1 MRFIGLD
8 AGSVSVK
15 YVVLDEKG
23 TKLNSKYVRHKGH
36 PLKVAYEMLKSVPP
50 HPPLAK
56 GGITGGVDSS
66 PIHPLPGGGEGGVD
80 SSPIHPFTHSPVF
93 SLSITGSA
101 GRLIASVLGI
111 EPVNELVAQA
121 YATRKLSPHV
131 RTIIELGGED
141 SKLIMLGENGVK
153 EFSMNSVCAA
163 GTGSFLDQQAER
175 LRLTIEEFSEL
186 SLKSKKPP
194 TIAGRCSVFAKSDM
208 IHLQQIATPMEDIV
222 AGLCFAVARN
232 FKGSV
237 LRGRKIERPISFQGG
252 VAANKGMIRA
262 FKEVFELDELFVPPD
277 FNLTGALGAVL
288 KDLDDNRINLFD
300 IKRLDDFIKSEKSLE
315 AGYAPLILK
324 DDGFLE
330 RHLKDSEAFPPLA
343 GSPVA
348 KRVKSYESLPPQ
360 PPLGK
365 GGITEGV
372 DASHVTHSR
381 IPAYLGIDIGSI
393 STNLAVT
400 DENGSLLS
408 KRYLMTA
415 GQPIEAVKQGL
426 KEIGEEVGDRV
437 EIMGVGTTGSGR
449 YMIADYVGADIVKN
463 EITAQATAAAFID
476 KSVDTIFE
484 IGGQDSKYISLRD
497 GVIVDFEMNK
507 ACAAGTGSF
516 LEEQAE
522 KLNISIKEEFAA
534 LAFSSE
540 NPCRLGE
547 RCTVFMENSLMSN
560 LQRGADKNNLL
571 AGLAYSIVQ
580 NYINRVVSG
589 KPIGENIFF
598 QGGVAFN
605 KSVVAAFEKY
615 LNKKITVPPNHDVTG
630 AIGMALIARDYMK
643 EQQPEYRIQNTD
655 TPPVPPLLRGGLEGV
670 SPKRRTS
677 FKGFELS
684 KRPYSVSSFE
694 CKGCPNVCEIN
705 RIKIE
710 GEEGYLFYGGRC
722 EKYDVKKNKTSS
734 EISGLFEF
742 RDEMLWKEHE
752 KRSALSVQRNES
764 LPPHPPLGKG
774 GITEGVNASPIH
786 PFTDSPIHP
795 FTHSPVKTKIGI
807 PYIFYFHEYLPFWT
821 TLLWEL
827 GFDVLA
833 SPKTNRQI
841 VSLGLESI
849 LSETCFPTKAAF
861 GHIKYLLNE
870 GADSVLIPS
879 FINLN
884 SAEEALENGF
894 ACPYTQTIPY
904 SARVAF
910 PDADIISPVVNMNR
924 GRAFMLKELSK
935 AFKPF
940 GIKRPRIKKALPLA
954 EEAQDKFQRAIRDK
968 GKEILGSIHQSSDS
982 PINPFTHS
990 PVIVIVGR
998 AYNSFDSGMNLEIP
1012 KKLAGLNVAA
1022 VPMDFLPL
1030 NEQAIDSEWPNMYWT
1045 AGQRILKAAKVIREN
1060 PNLYPIYIGNFSCG
1074 PDSFILKYFK
1084 KELQGKPF
1092 LHVEID
1098 AHSADAGA
1106 ITRCEAF
1113 LDSIQSVNRSIG
1125 ESVNR
1130 SPIHPPT
1137 PSPIYPFTHSPLKK
1151 RTVYIPMMSDHAYA
1165 LAASFERSGVPA
1177 EVLPESDKETI
1188 AIGRKYVSGRECY
1201 PCAVTTSDMLKKV
1214 FSPDFKPA
1222 ESAFFMPSG
1231 SGPCRF
1237 GQYNV
1242 FHRMALDDLGY
1253 YNVPIFSP
1261 NQDVEFYRDLGIVGK
1276 DFALRTWQG
1285 IIAIELLTKCLHET
1299 RPYEKENGGADFIY
1313 RDYLGKIYSSL
1324 KGTNG
1329 KVEVLLK
1336 GMRRDFQNLSR
1347 AAPGQKDRKPMIGVI
1362 GEIFVRSSK
1371 FSNEAL
1377 VRKIEA
1383 LGGEAWLAPVEE
1395 WIYYVN
1401 HTASQKALLKKE
1413 WSDIM
1418 NTLLKTFFQKRIEH
1432 KYAGYFSGFLKTLKE
1447 PETKEIIKKAAPYLH
1462 SSFEGEAILSIGK
1475 AVDLIERGAS
1485 GIVNAMPFGC
1495 MPGTIVTALMQGL
1508 NRKHGIPFISI
1519 PYDGSESPTTE
1530 IQLEAFMHQAREYKN
1545 RMQDS

>member
-15 YVVLDEKG
+15 YVVLDEDGK
-23 TKLNSKYVRHKGH
+23 KLNSDYVRHKGH
-36 PLKVAYEMLKSVPP
+36 PLKVAFEMLNSELKTLNS
-50 HPPLAK
+50 
-56 GGITGGVDSS
+56 G
-66 PIHPLPGGGEGGVD
+66 
-80 SSPIHPFTHSPVF
+80 F

-121 YATRKLSPHV
+121 YATRKLSPHI

-186 SLKSKKPP
+186 SLKSRKPP
-194 TIAGRCSVFAKSDM
+194 RIAGRCSVFAKSDM

-232 FKGSV
+232 FKGSIV
-237 LRGRKIERPISFQGG
+237 RGRKIDGPVSFQGG

-262 FKEVFELDELFVPPD
+262 FKEVFALDELFVPSD
-277 FNLTGALGAVL
+277 FNLIGALGAAL
-288 KDLDDNRINLFD
+288 KDIDDNRINLFD
-300 IKRLDDFIKSEKSLE
+300 IKRLEDFIKSEKSLE
-315 AGYAPLILK
+315 AGYTPLILK
-324 DDGFLE
+324 DDDFLE
-330 RHLKDSEAFPPLA
+330 RHLKDSEEVRVVSYELRDK
-343 GSPVA
+343 SEEL
-348 KRVKSYESLPPQ
+348 RVKSYE
-360 PPLGK
+360 LGDKSEELKDK
-365 GGITEGV
+365 GKNSKLKTQNSEV
-372 DASHVTHSR
+372 
-381 IPAYLGIDIGSI
+381 IPAFLGIDIGSI
-393 STNLAVT
+393 STNLAVI
-400 DENGSLLS
+400 DENCNLLS

-426 KEIGEEVGDRV
+426 KEIGEEIGDRV
-437 EIMGVGTTGSGR
+437 EIIGLGTTGSGR

-476 KSVDTIFE
+476 RNVDTIFE

-522 KLNISIKEEFAA
+522 KLSISVKDEFAS
-534 LAFSSE
+534 LAFSAES
-540 NPCRLGE
+540 PCRLGE

-580 NYINRVVSG
+580 NYINRVVAG

-630 AIGMALIARDYMK
+630 AIGMALIAREHMK
-643 EQQPEYRIQNTD
+643 DSDELRVKSYELKDIKKSELNSKLQ
-655 TPPVPPLLRGGLEGV
+655 TPNSKL
-670 SPKRRTS
+670 RTS

-684 KRPYSVSSFE
+684 KRSYEVSSFE

-710 GEEGYLFYGGRC
+710 GEDGYLFYGGRC
-722 EKYDVKKNKTSS
+722 EKYDIRKKKTSS
-734 EISGLFEF
+734 EIPDIFGF
-742 RDEMLWKEHE
+742 RDEMLWKEHLKYSE
-752 KRSALSVQRNES
+752 ELRVKS
-764 LPPHPPLGKG
+764 LELNDKG
-774 GITEGVNASPIH
+774 GNSKFKIQNS
-786 PFTDSPIHP
+786 
-795 FTHSPVKTKIGI
+795 KLKIGI

-827 GFDVLA
+827 GFDVLV

-849 LSETCFPTKAAF
+849 LSETCFPVKVAY
-861 GHIKYLLNE
+861 GHIKHLLNE
-870 GADSVLIPS
+870 GADALLIPS

-884 SAEEALENGF
+884 TEEESLERGF

-910 PDADIISPVVNMNR
+910 PDADIVSPVVNLKR
-924 GRAFMLKELSK
+924 GREFMLNELSK

-940 GIKRPRIKKALPLA
+940 RIKNTAIKKALTIA
-954 EEAQDKFQRAIRDK
+954 EEAQDKFQRAISDK
-968 GKEILGSIHQSSDS
+968 GREILNRIQDAGCNPPIS
-982 PINPFTHS
+982 PLSKGGIKGGYQESCIMHHAS

-998 AYNSFDSGMNLEIP
+998 DYNSFDSGMNLEIP
-1012 KKLAGLNVAA
+1012 KKLADLNVLSI
-1022 VPMDFLPL
+1022 PMDFLPL
-1030 NEQAIDSEWPNMYWT
+1030 NDHSIDSEWPNMYWRS
-1045 AGQRILKAAKVIREN
+1045 GQRILKAAMAIREN
-1060 PNLYPIYIGNFSCG
+1060 PRLYPIYIGNFSCG

-1084 KELQGKPF
+1084 RELQGKPF
-1092 LHVEID
+1092 LHIEID
-1098 AHSADAGA
+1098 EHSADAGA

-1113 LDSIQSVNRSIG
+1113 LDSIKNQDTRYNP
-1125 ESVNR
+1125 
-1130 SPIHPPT
+1130 PI
-1137 PSPIYPFTHSPLKK
+1137 SPLSKGGIK
-1151 RTVYIPMMSDHAYA
+1151 GGYHASCIMHHASRTIYIPMMSDHAFA
-1165 LAASFERSGVPA
+1165 LAAAFERCGVPA
-1177 EVLPESDKETI
+1177 EVLPESDKETTD
-1188 AIGRKYVSGRECY
+1188 IGRKYVSGKECY
-1201 PCAVTTSDMLKKV
+1201 PCAVTTGDMLKRV
-1214 FSPDFKPA
+1214 LSSDFKPA

-1253 YNVPIFSP
+1253 AHVPIFSP

-1276 DFALRTWQG
+1276 DFALRSWQG

-1299 RPYEKENGGADFIY
+1299 RPYEKQNGSADFIY
-1313 RDYLGKIYSSL
+1313 REYLGEIYSSL
-1324 KGTNG
+1324 KGING
-1329 KVEVLLK
+1329 KVEGLLK
-1336 GMRRDFQNLSR
+1336 SMRRDFQNLLPSSS
-1347 AAPGQKDRKPMIGVI
+1347 GQKDRKPLIGII
-1362 GEIFVRSSK
+1362 GEIFVRSNK
-1371 FSNEAL
+1371 FSNEDLA
-1377 VRKIEA
+1377 RKIEA
-1383 LGGEAWLAPVEE
+1383 HGGEAWLAPVEE

-1447 PETKEIIKKAAPYLH
+1447 PETKEIIKKASPYLH

-1508 NRKHGIPFISI
+1508 NRKYGVPFISI
-1519 PYDGSESPTTE
+1519 PYDGTESPTTD
-1530 IQLEAFMHQAREYKN
+1530 IQLEAFMHQAKENLR
-1545 RMQDS
+1545 RR